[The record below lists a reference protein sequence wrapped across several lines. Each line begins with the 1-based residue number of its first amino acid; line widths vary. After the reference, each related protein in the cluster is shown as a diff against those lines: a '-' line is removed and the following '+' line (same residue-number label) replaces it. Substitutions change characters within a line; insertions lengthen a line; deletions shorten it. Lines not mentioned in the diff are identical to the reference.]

1 MRFGIEL
8 PLLNVGNPKW
18 PARLTGG
25 PMIQTVV
32 EDKYSFNM
40 QVSAEAMAALDRDH
54 PRWKTPLVRRRLTS
68 GFNQLGITPPARLC
82 GKPRRKS
89 PTPELHKPVMR

>member
-8 PLLNVGNPKW
+8 PLLNLGNPKW

-32 EDKYSFNM
+32 EDKYSFSM
-40 QVSAEAMAALDRDH
+40 QVSAEAMTALDRA
-54 PRWKTPLVRRRLTS
+54 PSRWKAHLVRRLTS
-68 GFNQLGITPPARLC
+68 GFNQLVIAQ
-82 GKPRRKS
+82 
-89 PTPELHKPVMR
+89 PV

>member
-32 EDKYSFNM
+32 
-40 QVSAEAMAALDRDH
+40 
-54 PRWKTPLVRRRLTS
+54 
-68 GFNQLGITPPARLC
+68 
-82 GKPRRKS
+82 
-89 PTPELHKPVMR
+89 